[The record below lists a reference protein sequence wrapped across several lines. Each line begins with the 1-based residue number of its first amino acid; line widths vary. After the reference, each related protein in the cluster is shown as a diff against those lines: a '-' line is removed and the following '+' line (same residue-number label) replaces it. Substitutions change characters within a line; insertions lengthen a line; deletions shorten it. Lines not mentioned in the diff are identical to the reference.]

1 MADGTLVSGVAVLE
15 DAATVTVQTTK
26 DKIVIE
32 KGEIESR
39 KRSTQSL
46 MPEGLLDSLD
56 DQARIDLMA
65 YLKSSHQVP

>member
-1 MADGTLVSGVAVLE
+1 
-15 DAATVTVQTTK
+15 VTVQTTK

-32 KGEIESR
+32 KSEIESR

-46 MPEGLLDSLD
+46 MPEGLLDTLD
-56 DQARIDLMA
+56 DQANIDLVA